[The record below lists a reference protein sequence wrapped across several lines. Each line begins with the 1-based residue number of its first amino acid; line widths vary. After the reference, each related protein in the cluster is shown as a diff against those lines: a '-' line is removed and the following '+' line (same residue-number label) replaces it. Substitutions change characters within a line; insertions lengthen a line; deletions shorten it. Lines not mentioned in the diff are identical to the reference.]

1 MIVFSRV
8 SLSFSTSFKKTDKT
22 YYSFAAKERRKN
34 YSNGSTN
41 ETVRFLNE
49 FIFFKEKRVIKI
61 CLTLHFH
68 CDIFPRC
75 FLITSEISTI
85 YIYIFIFKYVKHF
98 SFFLSFNLA
107 SQMEKRATKRT
118 IEEYLTFD
126 LFSFPF
132 PESASF
138 AAITNVLLVRFDTP
152 LTCETPIFLE
162 LSTVV
167 DLFSIYLIVQFLKAS
182 KITYSLSR

>member
-34 YSNGSTN
+34 CSNGSTN

-61 CLTLHFH
+61 CLTFH
-68 CDIFPRC
+68 CGIFPRC

-85 YIYIFIFKYVKHF
+85 YIYIHI
-98 SFFLSFNLA
+98 
-107 SQMEKRATKRT
+107 
-118 IEEYLTFD
+118 
-126 LFSFPF
+126 
-132 PESASF
+132 
-138 AAITNVLLVRFDTP
+138 
-152 LTCETPIFLE
+152 
-162 LSTVV
+162 
-167 DLFSIYLIVQFLKAS
+167 
-182 KITYSLSR
+182 

>member
-8 SLSFSTSFKKTDKT
+8 SLSFSTSFKKLIKLIIL
-22 YYSFAAKERRKN
+22 SQRKKKRKN
-34 YSNGSTN
+34 CSNGSTK

-61 CLTLHFH
+61 CLTFH
-68 CDIFPRC
+68 CGIFPRC

-138 AAITNVLLVRFDTP
+138 VAITNVLLVRFDTP